1 LRICNKLEAPSD
13 DPRVDERTRRLI
25 ADMSLYG
32 RLGEWAF
39 RRRSWLPVP
48 LALVLVFVRWR
59 EIDSAGVFLG
69 GLALVVLGLAIRFW
83 AVRHI
88 GTISRTRANRQG
100 PLVRTGPYAW
110 VRNPL
115 YVGNWLIWTGFA
127 LASELVWMVPVA
139 WGVFAV
145 QYGAIASWEE
155 ARLRGHYRAEYDAY
169 ARAVPRW
176 IPWRPARG
184 GAAPPAFIWREALF
198 SERGT
203 LLAAAIMTALLLVKA
218 SLR

>member
-1 LRICNKLEAPSD
+1 
-13 DPRVDERTRRLI
+13 
-25 ADMSLYG
+25 MSLYG

-59 EIDSAGVFLG
+59 EIESAVVLLAGLGLVAG
-69 GLALVVLGLAIRFW
+69 GLAVRFW

-127 LASELVWMVPVA
+127 LASELLWMVPVA
-139 WGVFAV
+139 WGVFAI

-155 ARLRGHYRAEYDAY
+155 ARLRGHYGVEYDVY

-176 IPWRPARG
+176 IPWRPAKSG
-184 GAAPPAFIWREALF
+184 GAAPPFVWRDALF

-203 LLAAAIMTALLLVKA
+203 LLAAAIMTALLLLKA
-218 SLR
+218 SMT

>member
-1 LRICNKLEAPSD
+1 
-13 DPRVDERTRRLI
+13 
-25 ADMSLYG
+25 MSVSG

-59 EIDSAGVFLG
+59 ELDSAALLFGGLGLVIG
-69 GLALVVLGLAIRFW
+69 GLAVRFW

-100 PLVRTGPYAW
+100 PLVRSGPYAW

-115 YVGNWLIWTGFA
+115 YVGNWLIWTGCA
-127 LASELVWMVPVA
+127 LASELLWMVPIA

-145 QYGAIASWEE
+145 QYGAIAAWEE
-155 ARLRGHYRAEYDAY
+155 ARLRGHYGAEYDAY
-169 ARAVPRW
+169 ARSVPRW
-176 IPWRPARG
+176 IPWLRAGG
-184 GAAPPAFIWREALF
+184 GAAPPPFVWREALF

-203 LLAAAIMTALLLVKA
+203 LLAALAMTVLLLFKA
-218 SLR
+218 SLK

>member
-1 LRICNKLEAPSD
+1 
-13 DPRVDERTRRLI
+13 
-25 ADMSLYG
+25 MSLYG
-32 RLGEWAF
+32 RVGEWAF

-59 EIDSAGVFLG
+59 DVDSAAVYLTGLGV
-69 GLALVVLGLAIRFW
+69 VVLGLAIRFW
-83 AVRHI
+83 AVLHI

-110 VRNPL
+110 VRDPL

-127 LASELVWMVPVA
+127 VASALLWMVPVA
-139 WGVFAV
+139 WGIFAI

-155 ARLRGHYRAEYDAY
+155 ARLRGHYGAEYDAY

-176 IPWRPARG
+176 IPRPPRTTG
-184 GAAPPAFIWREALF
+184 EPPAFAWRDALF